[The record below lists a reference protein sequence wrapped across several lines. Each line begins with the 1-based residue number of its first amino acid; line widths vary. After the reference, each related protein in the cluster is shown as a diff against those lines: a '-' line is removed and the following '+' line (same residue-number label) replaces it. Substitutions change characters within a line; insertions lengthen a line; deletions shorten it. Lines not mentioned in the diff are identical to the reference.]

1 MDSGKLPIIV
11 LPPSGSSVSLIK
23 KNVND
28 KKLKRGNRKA
38 YRKNCFEKFN
48 LASTFYKVILAFGII
63 IVVFLD
69 NDNIQSSSQ
78 LCGITN
84 ARNLSEAVIPDETPS
99 PGLRG
104 AEVAESNEKSDNE
117 STHATIIEDSNKSE
131 SNNADLDATKE
142 GENEQ
147 ANMSKDNA
155 NHDLQENNF
164 YSSQAEHTDYSKL
177 NETQKSDEKKYD
189 EESYDPNGPFAA
201 DIEHALNIMPN
212 DSMIRSFLHTS
223 LTIPPD
229 DEIEDPYREKTQDD
243 VESLQFSQW
252 IDYMKSV
259 VHEMNKLYEP
269 KTSEQSPDS
278 ETTKDEQPADSEPT
292 TYEQTTDSEPTTH
305 EQATDSEPT
314 THEQATDSEPI
325 THEQTADSETTKDGQ
340 TTDSEPSKPEH
351 DEYAALHNKMNLEY
365 KMYPKPQQTELAP
378 LKYDYNLD
386 IIGNHEL
393 DAMFNDPQPH
403 NGARSKTDK
412 DPSCNEREALNGWGE
427 ANDLYKNQTSKN
439 PTGFNSNFH
448 GNENINMEMWGGA
461 GPSSMNRSQGMNS
474 WEYPSTRNHGM
485 NSAQYPSMD
494 KSQGMNSWEYPSTRN
509 HGMNSAQYPSMDK
522 SQGMNSWE
530 YPSTRNQGMKSAQ
543 YPSMNINEEMF
554 GRQIIEEL
562 QSHNGSAMDEPM
574 WAGLKKSHRPIP
586 RKQAGAHFSGYEGF
600 SHESY
605 SSDDDEMNDRVD
617 MLEKPSSISARSRS
631 RNLMNSYNYM
641 DGPSSGSQSKQTMSS
656 LRASDPYKAN
666 AEESD
671 DDEPIS
677 SIARDY
683 LKSNAKNK
691 TALGNASSQSTQNAD
706 NRFNQQ
712 NQMNTQ
718 SPTNNNHG
726 TVAIRGNQEVSEF
739 NPNQSKSAEVQIKE
753 MDSHIS
759 QKLSNLDVNAT
770 IAQLHNIWSEF
781 IAAETKKFL
790 MTQEYAL
797 QYSIYLQKR
806 NNLSPESRTKAWW
819 KVHYSMGN
827 KFIKYE
833 KKHVEELKEL
843 IKESNSMAL
852 DFVRFIIQK
861 REIWKKIQMELKNTW
876 LGALTYKMNKYGAQ
890 DN

>member
-69 NDNIQSSSQ
+69 NDNIHSSSQ

-117 STHATIIEDSNKSE
+117 SAHATIIEDSNKSE

-142 GENEQ
+142 EENEQ
-147 ANMSKDNA
+147 GNTSKDNA
-155 NHDLQENNF
+155 NPDLQENNF
-164 YSSQAEHTDYSKL
+164 YSSQAEHTDYSKP
-177 NETQKSDEKKYD
+177 NETQKSDEKTYD

-201 DIEHALNIMPN
+201 DLEHALNIMPN

-229 DEIEDPYREKTQDD
+229 DEIENPYREKTKDD
-243 VESLQFSQW
+243 ITSIQFSQW

-259 VHEMNKLYEP
+259 VHEMNKMNEP

-278 ETTKDEQPADSEPT
+278 ETTKDEQPAN
-292 TYEQTTDSEPTTH
+292 SEPTTH
-305 EQATDSEPT
+305 EQT
-314 THEQATDSEPI
+314 TDSEPI
-325 THEQTADSETTKDGQ
+325 THEKTADSETTKDEQSPDSETTKDEQ
-340 TTDSEPSKPEH
+340 TTDSETSKPEH

-365 KMYPKPQQTELAP
+365 KMYPKPQQAELEP

-386 IIGNHEL
+386 IIDDHEL
-393 DAMFNDPQPH
+393 NSIFNDPQSH
-403 NGARSKTDK
+403 NGGISKTYK
-412 DPSCNEREALNGWGE
+412 EPSYNEREALSGWGE
-427 ANDLYKNQTSKN
+427 ANDLYKNQTSRN
-439 PTGFNSNFH
+439 PIGFNSNFH
-448 GNENINMEMWGGA
+448 GNEGINMEMWGGA
-461 GPSSMNRSQGMNS
+461 GTSSMNRSQGMNS

-485 NSAQYPSMD
+485 SRDQYPSMNT
-494 KSQGMNSWEYPSTRN
+494 SQGMNSWEYPSTR
-509 HGMNSAQYPSMDK
+509 S
-522 SQGMNSWE
+522 
-530 YPSTRNQGMKSAQ
+530 QGMKSAQ
-543 YPSMNINEEMF
+543 YPSMNINEEML

-562 QSHNGSAMDEPM
+562 QSHNGSAMEEPM

-586 RKQAGAHFSGYEGF
+586 RKQAGANFSGYEGF
-600 SHESY
+600 SHERY

-617 MLEKPSSISARSRS
+617 FLEKPSSISASSRS
-631 RNLMNSYNYM
+631 HNLMNSYNYM

-671 DDEPIS
+671 DDDSISPI
-677 SIARDY
+677 ALNY
-683 LKSNAKNK
+683 LKSNARNN
-691 TALGNASSQSTQNAD
+691 TALGNPSSQSTHNAD

-712 NQMNTQ
+712 NQMNTP
-718 SPTNNNHG
+718 SPTDNNHG
-726 TVAIRGNQEVSEF
+726 TVAIRGNQEVTEF
-739 NPNQSKSAEVQIKE
+739 NPNQSKSAEIQIKE
-753 MDSHIS
+753 MDNHIT
-759 QKLSNLDVNAT
+759 QKLSNLDINAT
-770 IAQLHNIWSEF
+770 ITQLHNIWSEF

-806 NNLSPESRTKAWW
+806 NNLSPESRSKAWW

-852 DFVRFIIQK
+852 DFVRFISQK

-876 LGALTYKMNKYGAQ
+876 LGALTYKTNKYGAQ